1 MHMNLRSS
9 TATTREIMEKQKETE
24 LLVRNLTQ
32 ENQELLAQID
42 ELHLMVCLLDLVG
55 CWCSPFLK
63 LFSAQVSPQFLRVP
77 GNKILEGRKIML
89 Q

>member
-1 MHMNLRSS
+1 MNLRSS
-9 TATTREIMEKQKETE
+9 TAATRENMEISRERE

-42 ELHLMVCLLDLVG
+42 ELHSKVCLLDLVG

-63 LFSAQVSPQFLRVP
+63 LFSAQLSPQFLRVP

>member
-32 ENQELLAQID
+32 EKEELVAQIND
-42 ELHLMVCLLDLVG
+42 LNSKVCLLDLVG
-55 CWCSPFLK
+55 CWCFA
-63 LFSAQVSPQFLRVP
+63 FS
-77 GNKILEGRKIML
+77 
-89 Q
+89 

>member
-1 MHMNLRSS
+1 MNLRSS
-9 TATTREIMEKQKETE
+9 TATTRENMEISRERE

-63 LFSAQVSPQFLRVP
+63 LFSAQLSPQFLRVP